1 MKVVVIG
8 GTGLMG
14 SKVVAK
20 LNDHGHAAIAASPEP
35 GVNTLTGEGLADAQ
49 TGAQVVDVAT
59 AVART
64 AISQPAGG
72 ILDVAGPNRY
82 PLDDLVR
89 TRLRAKNDPRR
100 VVTDPRARY
109 FGVVLDD
116 QMLVPATTATVFPS
130 RFEDRLIDNA
140 PAPVR

>member
-1 MKVVVIG
+1 
-8 GTGLMG
+8 MG

-89 TRLRAKNDPRR
+89 TRLRARNDPRR

-116 QMLVPATTATVFPS
+116 QMLVPATTATVFPT

>member
-1 MKVVVIG
+1 MKVLVIG

-35 GVNTLTGEGLADAQ
+35 GVNALTGEGLADAQ

-89 TRLRAKNDPRR
+89 TRLRASNDPRR

-116 QMLVPATTATVFPS
+116 QMLVPATTATVFPT

>member
-1 MKVVVIG
+1 VKVLVIG

-89 TRLRAKNDPRR
+89 TRLRARNDPRR

>member
-89 TRLRAKNDPRR
+89 TRLRARNDPRR

>member
-1 MKVVVIG
+1 
-8 GTGLMG
+8 MG

-89 TRLRAKNDPRR
+89 NRLRARNDPRR

>member
-1 MKVVVIG
+1 
-8 GTGLMG
+8 MG

-35 GVNTLTGEGLADAQ
+35 GVNALTGEGLADAL
-49 TGAQVVDVAT
+49 TGAQVAT

-64 AISQPAGG
+64 AISQPVGG
-72 ILDVAGPNRY
+72 ILEVAGPDRY
-82 PLDDLVR
+82 PLDDVVR
-89 TRLRAKNDPRR
+89 TRLRASNDTRR

-116 QMLVPATTATVFPS
+116 QMLVPATTATVFPT
-130 RFEDRLIDNA
+130 RFEDWLIDNA

>member
-1 MKVVVIG
+1 VKVLVIG

-49 TGAQVVDVAT
+49 TGAQVAT
-59 AVART
+59 TVART
-64 AISQPAGG
+64 AISQTAGG
-72 ILDVAGPNRY
+72 I
-82 PLDDLVR
+82 
-89 TRLRAKNDPRR
+89 
-100 VVTDPRARY
+100 
-109 FGVVLDD
+109 
-116 QMLVPATTATVFPS
+116 

>member
-1 MKVVVIG
+1 MKVLVIG

-89 TRLRAKNDPRR
+89 TRLRASNDPRR

-116 QMLVPATTATVFPS
+116 QMLVPATTATVFPT

>member
-1 MKVVVIG
+1 VKVVVIG

-89 TRLRAKNDPRR
+89 TRLRASNDPRR

>member
-1 MKVVVIG
+1 VKVVVIG

-89 TRLRAKNDPRR
+89 TRLRARNDPRR

-116 QMLVPATTATVFPS
+116 QTFVPATTATVFPA
-130 RFEDRLIDNA
+130 RLEDWLIDNA